1 MKNTHTR
8 IIRRSLAVAAV
19 AAGLLA
25 GAAHA
30 SAPGFDARMSALVA
44 HVKAD
49 PNYKLIPLDQAA
61 DREWFYNLS
70 EKLYTHKIDKTEFVS
85 EGTRQFPGYAASFS
99 TVADFL
105 TQ

>member
-49 PNYKLIPLDQAA
+49 PNYKIVEEYDTGESYGFAFAKGEKAELLDAINGA
-61 DREWFYNLS
+61 LAELRDSGEYDTIYDS
-70 EKLYTHKIDKTEFVS
+70 Y
-85 EGTRQFPGYAASFS
+85 FS
-99 TVADFL
+99 AN
-105 TQ
+105 